1 MTPDEFLSA
10 LTEFDIQLS
19 DKQIKQF
26 ERYFELLVEW
36 RSEEHTS
43 ELQSQR

>member
-26 ERYFELLVEW
+26 NAILNFWLNGMKKL
-36 RSEEHTS
+36 T
-43 ELQSQR
+43 

>member
-26 ERYFELLVEW
+26 ERYFNPP
-36 RSEEHTS
+36 TS
-43 ELQSQR
+43 QSI

>member
-19 DKQIKQF
+19 DKQSNSLNAI
-26 ERYFELLVEW
+26 LN
-36 RSEEHTS
+36 S
-43 ELQSQR
+43 